1 MSQSKF
7 IYLDHA
13 ASTPVAPEV
22 LEAMRPYFSEWY
34 GNPSGLHRQ
43 GRATHRAIAEA
54 RRQIAALFRCKP
66 KELIFTSG
74 GSESDNMAIRGVA
87 WAQKLA
93 GKGAHIITS
102 PIEHSAVSKTINQ
115 LCDKFGFE
123 QTRVP
128 VDRYGMVNPADVEA
142 AIRPDT
148 ILISIMAANNEVGT
162 LQPIA
167 EIGAIARERGIPFHS
182 DSVQAVGTLELNTQT
197 LPVDL
202 LAFSAHKFYGPKG
215 VGLLYMRQ
223 GTPFLPPTTGG
234 GHEEGRRPGTENV
247 PYIVGLATALRLA
260 TENRAETVARLTR
273 LRDRLIEGV
282 LRDVPGAHL
291 TGHPTQRLPHN
302 ASFVFEDCDATALLM
317 HLDMR
322 GIGAASGSACA
333 TGMPEPSKVLR
344 AMGIEHNLALGALRL
359 TLGKSTT
366 DDDITYVLEVL
377 PEAVAAVRQLQR
389 ETAAVNE

>member
-1 MSQSKF
+1 MTNDF

-22 LEAMRPYFSEWY
+22 LQAMIPYFSENY

-43 GRATHRAIAEA
+43 GRATHRAISAA
-54 RRQIAALFRCKP
+54 RREVATIFNCRP
-66 KELIFTSG
+66 KEIVFTSG

-93 GKGAHIITS
+93 GKGTHIITS

-115 LCDKFGFE
+115 LCDLFGFE
-123 QTRVP
+123 QTIVP
-128 VDRYGMVNPADVEA
+128 VDRYGSVNPADVEA

-167 EIGAIARERGIPFHS
+167 EIGKIARAHDVPFHS
-182 DSVQAVGTLELNTQT
+182 DSVQAVGTISLDTQT
-197 LPVDL
+197 LPVDM
-202 LAFSAHKFYGPKG
+202 LALSAHKFYGPKG
-215 VGLLYMRQ
+215 VGVLYLRQ
-223 GTPFLPPTTGG
+223 GTPFIPPSTGG

-247 PYIVGLATALRLA
+247 PYIVGLATALKLA
-260 TENRAETVARLTR
+260 TENRTAHITQMSR
-273 LRDRLIEGV
+273 LRDRLIDGV
-282 LRDVPGAHL
+282 LARIPGAHL
-291 TGHPTQRLPHN
+291 TGHPTERLPHN
-302 ASFVFEDCDATALLM
+302 ASFVFENCDASTLLM
-317 HLDMR
+317 HLDVH

-366 DDDITYVLEVL
+366 EADIDTVLDVL
-377 PEAVAAVRQLQR
+377 PAVVESVRAVYTIQK
-389 ETAAVNE
+389 